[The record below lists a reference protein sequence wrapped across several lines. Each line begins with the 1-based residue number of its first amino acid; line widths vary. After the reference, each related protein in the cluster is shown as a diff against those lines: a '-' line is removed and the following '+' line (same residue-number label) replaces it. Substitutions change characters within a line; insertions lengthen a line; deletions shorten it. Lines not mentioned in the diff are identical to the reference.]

1 MTDNQSPDIQ
11 SPDTQPL
18 HPKGVNHL
26 AISTGDMKAQ
36 LEFFCDVLG
45 LPLKALYWMHGV
57 EGTYHGFVELAP
69 ESYIAFVQ
77 HPENATDIQWG
88 VSHAGSPA
96 APVTVGAMQHVAL
109 HVDDLDDLLAMRDR
123 LRDRG
128 VQVMGPID
136 HGFCQ
141 SMYFAGPEGL
151 SLEVACGAGIDER
164 AWIDPEVQVLC
175 GISDEEVGAMKAPVA
190 FVRPQEPVPQPDF
203 DPKGFN
209 MHPAERYEKVMAV
222 PDQDMWD
229 NESETTPP
237 VRV

>member
-1 MTDNQSPDIQ
+1 MTS
-11 SPDTQPL
+11 SPL

-26 AISTGDMKAQ
+26 AISTGDMKGQ

-45 LPLKALYWMHGV
+45 MPLKALYWMHGV
-57 EGTYHGFVELAP
+57 EGTYHGFVELSP

-77 HPENATDIQWG
+77 HPENAADIQWG
-88 VSHAGSPA
+88 VSHAGNPG
-96 APVTVGAMQHVAL
+96 APVTVGAMQHVAF

-151 SLEVACGAGIDER
+151 SLEVACGASIDEE
-164 AWIDPEVQVLC
+164 AWIDPEVQGLC
-175 GISDEEVGAMKAPVA
+175 GISDTELQAMKHPSA
-190 FVRPQEPVPQPDF
+190 FSPPAKPVPQPDF
-203 DPKGFN
+203 DPDGYN
-209 MHPAERYEKVMAV
+209 MYPPHRYEKVMAV

-229 NESETTPP
+229 NASETTPP
-237 VRV
+237 VQL